1 MVDLS
6 ICSTPNPTNHC
17 KGGNGETKCTLVMAG
32 FDLGEV
38 PKNQDDLQYQKYNV
52 NLLTWF
58 NNSLKSFLTGFSE
71 AERQRHFPWN
81 GTEYPWETFYYPRA
95 VLDPFLGK
103 FENTFTKEGPVGPD
117 CDVGVDG
124 PTTSSLCRDT
134 KHFRASRTLYPRQC
148 TLDDLY
154 GAAAGATEN
163 VTKLRKCGLNYELH
177 HNGYFEQWPESFWTD
192 IKNAGMIANQYGR
205 TSFLFAG
212 VPGMQQPVSFYKEP
226 ASDSGLSLYEQ
237 VYNAS
242 IFSLYLP
249 VANVA
254 DTKRALSGRNYTDK
268 EFYHTLLM
276 SNHME
281 ADPPQFADGI
291 RGKVLWHNEY
301 RTQKM
306 YDAFTQGNQKFGT
319 RMFAAAFDP
328 RTAPSPFHNNTC
340 DGCHVR
346 NGSGISINTANKLDA
361 ALQEF
366 MKGDDYNPYRSRAI
380 RLPGKYGP

>member
-1 MVDLS
+1 MPWS
-6 ICSTPNPTNHC
+6 IFPSAPPPNPTNHC

-154 GAAAGATEN
+154 GAATSTTEN

-177 HNGYFEQWPESFWTD
+177 PTATSISGRSPS
-192 IKNAGMIANQYGR
+192 GR
-205 TSFLFAG
+205 TSRTWADREPIRQDVL
-212 VPGMQQPVSFYKEP
+212 PVRRRSRH
-226 ASDSGLSLYEQ
+226 ADASAILQSARSDSNLTSL
-237 VYNAS
+237 
-242 IFSLYLP
+242 
-249 VANVA
+249 
-254 DTKRALSGRNYTDK
+254 RAG
-268 EFYHTLLM
+268 
-276 SNHME
+276 
-281 ADPPQFADGI
+281 A
-291 RGKVLWHNEY
+291 
-301 RTQKM
+301 
-306 YDAFTQGNQKFGT
+306 
-319 RMFAAAFDP
+319 
-328 RTAPSPFHNNTC
+328 
-340 DGCHVR
+340 
-346 NGSGISINTANKLDA
+346 
-361 ALQEF
+361 
-366 MKGDDYNPYRSRAI
+366 
-380 RLPGKYGP
+380 